1 MSTSA
6 STQNVLTVVK
16 DEFAEVLT
24 EGTLSP
30 TTKLTD
36 WNVIITKKA
45 LLETAKTPSPPPEEV
60 RHGLASLYDNTF
72 PTHKEYCEFAA
83 NCLTKW
89 GNTLDYKLFD
99 TLYLTHRY
107 HVRTIKN
114 LREQAKLLLEEAD
127 KINERDKMIRHKI
140 ESYVQTITR
149 SDLCQKIKKLQRVRV
164 IISPTPIP
172 SSSQRPDYSHLA
184 TYGQNYAR
192 RQYQCFEC
200 SDPTHFKW
208 DCPFYKCRTCGQTSP
223 GHAP

>member
-36 WNVIITKKA
+36 WNVIITEKA
-45 LLETAKTPSPPPEEV
+45 LLETAKMPSPPPEKV

-72 PTHKEYCEFAA
+72 PTHEKYREFAA
-83 NCLTKW
+83 NHLTKW

-127 KINERDKMIRHKI
+127 KINEQDKMIRHEI
-140 ESYVQTITR
+140 ESHVQTIT
-149 SDLCQKIKKLQRVRV
+149 
-164 IISPTPIP
+164 
-172 SSSQRPDYSHLA
+172 
-184 TYGQNYAR
+184 
-192 RQYQCFEC
+192 
-200 SDPTHFKW
+200 
-208 DCPFYKCRTCGQTSP
+208 
-223 GHAP
+223 